1 MGGKEGHISSTPSHA
16 SWDDVLHVSIG
27 HSLLF
32 SLNHP
37 CECVVCVLCVVFSG
51 EKEIYSN
58 TRICCLKEGVLV

>member
-16 SWDDVLHVSIG
+16 SWDDVLHMSIG

-37 CECVVCVLCVVFSG
+37 CECVVYVLYF
-51 EKEIYSN
+51 
-58 TRICCLKEGVLV
+58 LVKRRFIVTQGYAV